1 MRKALLSLSLQK
13 GRITPIYESDD
24 FGSYLII
31 KPEEDSLIEYQV
43 EMISNNC
50 IPGLL
55 TMDLRCKNNEKYLY
69 YKITSMIPL
78 SRFLSRKKIN
88 KRQLLSL
95 LNQITQTMLTGIDYL
110 LYNKCYI
117 LEQDFIYMDPAS
129 FKLYMVYLPMA
140 VEGDVNQN
148 LRKLIIDLIV
158 NATYIEDDDQGDGF
172 IRKIIN
178 YIKGDTFNIIGFNK
192 LLKQLNQ
199 ENCQE
204 NIPDAQRTD
213 GERVEMDN
221 YAGYSTYK
229 YGLTDA
235 HEIGDEFT
243 ASEDFLPGEI
253 NGDSENN
260 KEGLQNKTKGALKD
274 QTSSNCYDRL
284 SKQNSRA
291 ANRKINDFGII
302 AIGAATQI
310 ILTVLFLLSR
320 NFLETLGG
328 DIKTTYAAAILIIIA
343 VDALVIK
350 NLLDY
355 RKNLKKQSHKSGKN
369 TRNETSTQKEGNKC
383 SSENN
388 TLRRENNEVGYEN
401 NALGYKSNATRI
413 GNSKNNKIAE
423 KLKNEIN
430 YGKNYGEII
439 VGPVVPFKTENGEG
453 SRMVS
458 PNYIDNKDSP
468 WMPNPEYSSKTV
480 VLSPKKELKPYII
493 NMAGG
498 TKGEIPIDKKEFL
511 IGRLEDMVDCVI
523 KNAAVGKV
531 HALITEQN
539 GKYYLK
545 DLNSVNG
552 TMVND
557 VRLQCNEE
565 KELKD
570 GDRITFANCDYLFV
584 FR

>member
-1 MRKALLSLSLQK
+1 MDAQVVRKALLSLQE

-43 EMISNNC
+43 EMISNNN

-55 TMDLRCKNNEKYLY
+55 AMDVRCKNNEIYLY
-69 YKITSMIPL
+69 YKITSLIPL
-78 SRFLSRKKIN
+78 SKFLSRKKID
-88 KRQLLSL
+88 KRQLLNL

-140 VEGDVNQN
+140 LEEDVNQN
-148 LRKLIIDLIV
+148 LRKLIIDLII
-158 NATYIEDDDQGDGF
+158 NATYIEEDEQGDGF

-178 YIKGDTFNIIGFNK
+178 YIKGDTFNVIGFNK
-192 LLKQLNQ
+192 LLKQLN
-199 ENCQE
+199 E
-204 NIPDAQRTD
+204 D
-213 GERVEMDN
+213 V
-221 YAGYSTYK
+221 
-229 YGLTDA
+229 
-235 HEIGDEFT
+235 HEIGDELEV
-243 ASEDFLPGEI
+243 SEGFLTGETNI
-253 NGDSENN
+253 NGDIKGDSQVEEDFEIREDFEVKENFEIN
-260 KEGLQNKTKGALKD
+260 EDSRYPKKTRGTLKN
-274 QTSSNCYDRL
+274 QR
-284 SKQNSRA
+284 
-291 ANRKINDFGII
+291 IF
-302 AIGAATQI
+302 AIGAAVQI
-310 ILTVLFLLSR
+310 ILIMLFLLSR

-328 DIKTTYAAAILIIIA
+328 DIKTTYAAAILIILAI
-343 VDALVIK
+343 DALIIK

-355 RKNLKKQSHKSGKN
+355 GETLEKRSHKSRKDMRN
-369 TRNETSTQKEGNKC
+369 EINARNETNIRRKRNTC
-383 SSENN
+383 DSENN
-388 TLRRENNEVGYEN
+388 ERRHERNIHSNT
-401 NALGYKSNATRI
+401 LGYN
-413 GNSKNNKIAE
+413 
-423 KLKNEIN
+423 NEIN
-430 YGKNYGEII
+430 CSETINEVTNSGPGEWENDEDSHMISSNYLG
-439 VGPVVPFKTENGEG
+439 
-453 SRMVS
+453 
-458 PNYIDNKDSP
+458 NKDSP
-468 WMPNPEYSSKTV
+468 WLNKSEYSYGSKTV
-480 VLSPKKELKPYII
+480 VLSPKRESKPYIV
-493 NMAGG
+493 NMAGSI
-498 TKGEIPIDKKEFL
+498 KEEVPIDKKEFL
-511 IGRLEDMVDCVI
+511 IGRMEDMVDFVI